1 MLFVIH
7 VNVEIAGTQISQGLM
22 KVVSAL
28 ADQSFHQPVLWV
40 IEVVNAGEIVGVLKV
55 NELHELL
62 LA

>member
-1 MLFVIH
+1 MPFVIH

-28 ADQSFHQPVLWV
+28 ANQSFHQPVLWI
-40 IEVVNAGEIVGVLKV
+40 IEVVNAGEFDGVYIV
-55 NELHELL
+55 NDLHELL